1 MHDVLN
7 VFLEICYQKKME
19 IKSVICDVLVCTT
32 PRQGPSLI
40 NMSGSSITL
49 VNVYVDL
56 YLRVLPVL
64 HRPEV
69 VDIGVDTI

>member
-1 MHDVLN
+1 MFYL
-7 VFLEICYQKKME
+7 L
-19 IKSVICDVLVCTT
+19 
-32 PRQGPSLI
+32 
-40 NMSGSSITL
+40 SSFYTL

-56 YLRVLPVL
+56 LVFTHIAGI